1 MFTQHAPRPLAASG
15 LAASGAAA
23 GGLKSGPPRLSLYT
37 HPPDGE
43 ASVDELEAFALDRLQ
58 VLRAVE
64 DAQLRGRGDDDVR
77 RRIDAALER
86 HLPSHSGRGG
96 GAAARQAAAER
107 RKDTV
112 SHFVL
117 RLAFSRSEDL
127 RTWFVRQETAL
138 LRHRFRAADAAD
150 RAALLAAAHV
160 PATPLPPAE
169 RDARL
174 GPAAA
179 AFYGAHEPVYAV
191 AFERVPALV
200 ARAQAVVRAGVAYV
214 AAADVAALAEAAFR
228 DALAAALALCARALP
243 QLGEDERLLP
253 VLLSL
258 GRQSARAEYQP
269 TGAAGA
275 LTADAVAPLAAA
287 AFPPCM
293 RHLHA
298 QLVHDRHLR
307 HAGRLQLGLFLKAAG
322 LPLADAMVFW
332 RRAFAGL
339 TDDQFQKAYAY
350 NVRHSYGQEGRRA
363 NYTPYSCHRII
374 TASPPGPGDHHGCPF
389 RHHAPDRLRAALH
402 ADRLPDADVRE
413 IADLARAGHCQVA
426 CTRHLEARLA
436 QRRQQPPPPDPAPV
450 PPVTS
455 PNQYLD
461 LLLTDGR
468 GARAEPAAAV
478 LAGAP

>member
-1 MFTQHAPRPLAASG
+1 
-15 LAASGAAA
+15 
-23 GGLKSGPPRLSLYT
+23 
-37 HPPDGE
+37 PPDGE

-64 DAQLRGRGDDDVR
+64 DAHLRGRGDDDVR
-77 RRIDAALER
+77 RRIDAALAR
-86 HLPSHSGRGG
+86 HLPTQGARGS
-96 GAAARQAAAER
+96 GAARLAAAER
-107 RKDTV
+107 RKDAV

-117 RLAFSRSEDL
+117 RLAFSRSDDL
-127 RTWFVRQETAL
+127 RTWFVRQEAAL
-138 LRHRFRAADAAD
+138 LRHRFRAADSAE
-150 RAALLAAAHV
+150 RAALLAAAAV

-179 AFYGAHEPVYAV
+179 AFYGAGEAVYAV

-214 AAADVAALAEAAFR
+214 AAGDVAALVEAAFR
-228 DALAAALALCARALP
+228 DALTAALALCARALP

-253 VLLSL
+253 VLQSL

-275 LTADAVAPLAAA
+275 LTAEAVAPLAA

-298 QLVHDRHLR
+298 QLERDRHLR

-322 LPLADAMVFW
+322 LPLADALVFW

-339 TDDQFQKAYAY
+339 TDDQFQKGYAY

-363 NYTPYSCHRII
+363 NYTAYSCHRII
-374 TASPPGPGDHHGCPF
+374 TAAPPGPGDHHGCPF

-402 ADRLPDADVRE
+402 ADRLPESDVRE

-436 QRRQQPPPPDPAPV
+436 QRRQQPQPQQQQKPPPAVDPAPV

-468 GARAEPAAAV
+468 GPRASPADAV